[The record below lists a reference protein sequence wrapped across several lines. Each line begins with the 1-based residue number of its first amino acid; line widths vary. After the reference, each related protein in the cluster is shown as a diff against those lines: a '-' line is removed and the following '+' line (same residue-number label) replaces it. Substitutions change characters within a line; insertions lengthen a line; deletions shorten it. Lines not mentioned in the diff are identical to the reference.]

1 MASRESIVEA
11 ARDLLAEGGLRALSM
26 RAVAGRVGVSATA
39 IYHYFENKEA
49 LVRGVVAAG
58 FQRMESYLQNAA
70 GRFAPGS
77 RDRLYAFA
85 EAYLRFALENREY
98 FQVLFSLEMER
109 PQSFEESPEGSGY
122 RLLLE
127 NVARAIESGTI
138 RRADP
143 DLVAF
148 HLWAYVHGLVSLLL
162 RYGTGP
168 PQAADDVA
176 AALRLLERLRPL
188 VREGLEPEGSGA

>member
-1 MASRESIVEA
+1 MVSQESIVEA
-11 ARDLLAEGGLRALSM
+11 ARDLLTEGGLQALSM
-26 RAVAGRVGVSATA
+26 RAVANRVGVSATA

-49 LVRGVVAAG
+49 LVRGVVATG
-58 FQRMESYLQNAA
+58 FRRMESYLRSAA
-70 GRFAPGS
+70 ERHSPGS
-77 RDRLYAFA
+77 RERLYAFA

-98 FQVLFSLEMER
+98 FQVLFTLDMQR
-109 PQSFEESPEGSGY
+109 PQRLEESPEGSGY

-127 NVARAIESGTI
+127 NVARAIESGAI

-148 HLWAYVHGLVSLLL
+148 HLWTYVHGLVSLLL
-162 RYGTGP
+162 TYGTESLEGD
-168 PQAADDVA
+168 AGVA

-188 VREGLEPEGSGA
+188 VRDGLKPETSGT

>member
-1 MASRESIVEA
+1 
-11 ARDLLAEGGLRALSM
+11 M
-26 RAVAGRVGVSATA
+26 RAVASRVGVSATA

-58 FQRMESYLQNAA
+58 FDRMESYLQSAA
-70 GRFAPGS
+70 EQFSSGS
-77 RDRLYAFA
+77 RERLFA
-85 EAYLRFALENREY
+85 LAQAYVCFALENREY
-98 FQVLFSLEMER
+98 FRVLFTLDVQR
-109 PQSFEESPEGSGY
+109 PQRLEESPEASGY

-127 NVARAIESGTI
+127 DVTRAIESGTI

-162 RYGTGP
+162 THGTESP
-168 PQAADDVA
+168 EADGDVA

-188 VREGLEPEGSGA
+188 LREGLEPEASSL

>member
-1 MASRESIVEA
+1 MGSQESIVEA

-49 LVRGVVAAG
+49 LVRGVVAAA
-58 FQRMESYLQNAA
+58 FERMESYLQSAA
-70 GRFAPGS
+70 EQFSPGS
-77 RDRLYAFA
+77 RERLFAFA
-85 EAYLRFALENREY
+85 QAYVRFALENREY
-98 FQVLFSLEMER
+98 FKVLFTLDVQR
-109 PQSFEESPEGSGY
+109 PQGLEESPEGSGY

-127 NVARAIESGTI
+127 DVTRAIESGTI
-138 RRADP
+138 RREDP

-162 RYGTGP
+162 THGTESP
-168 PQAADDVA
+168 EADADVE

-188 VREGLEPEGSGA
+188 LREGLKPEASSS